1 MTDEELKEKVK
12 QILTEVGVWTGHR
25 EVTVEEI
32 GMIQPGLARIM
43 PEVGQRTWKLYYA
56 AKEGHWALAKF
67 QWGEIKELMELGA
80 FTRPKHEEALNQ
92 FLAEDWPALGKAIQ
106 NEDFPAF
113 EAAFHHAIE
122 QANAYHELKD
132 KPYIR
137 WKLPDHAPPDLDMKP
152 RGKK

>member
-56 AKEGHWALAKF
+56 AKEEHWALAKF

-137 WKLPDHAPPDLDMKP
+137 WKLPDHPPPDLDMKP